1 MWESALPDS
10 HASGFVRG
18 VLVYRVEKSI
28 ISHLVNDTL
37 AWLGSIHSN
46 SPSEPHDKMKL
57 SSLLFGDLA
66 DLFQDDWISG
76 VEASV
81 STVRATAC
89 HNSTQI
95 ARLAQ
100 TVERRIREVEAEN
113 TLLSMLLVGVLK
125 CVSQSHPAE
134 MQKIVD
140 EISEVLRSG
149 ESNSPDLLR
158 KLLEIPVKPRTPIC
172 DYTKPSM
179 AAKPK
184 LPKHPIPKVQVKR
197 PMRKPSA
204 SDLTSGGGGDS
215 HKGQIEV

>member
-1 MWESALPDS
+1 MGR
-10 HASGFVRG
+10 SGDRQAFVRG
-18 VLVYRVEKSI
+18 VC
-28 ISHLVNDTL
+28 L
-37 AWLGSIHSN
+37 ASGKFDHFSSCHSCPCLAE
-46 SPSEPHDKMKL
+46 SVHSTSLSEPHDIMKL

-66 DLFQDDWISG
+66 DLFQDDRISD

-95 ARLAQ
+95 NRLAQ

-113 TLLSMLLVGVLK
+113 TLLSMLLVGVMK
-125 CVSQSHPAE
+125 CVSQSHPVE

-179 AAKPK
+179 AAKPRS
-184 LPKHPIPKVQVKR
+184 PQRSIPKVQVKR
-197 PMRKPSA
+197 PSAADAKP
-204 SDLTSGGGGDS
+204 TSSGDPL
-215 HKGQIEV
+215 E

>member
-1 MWESALPDS
+1 MEN
-10 HASGFVRG
+10 
-18 VLVYRVEKSI
+18 SI
-28 ISHLVNDTL
+28 ISHLVTHAL
-37 AWLGSIHSN
+37 TWLGLMRSN
-46 SPSEPHDKMKL
+46 SISEPYDKMKL

-66 DLFQDDWISG
+66 DLFQDDRISG

-95 ARLAQ
+95 SRLAQ
-100 TVERRIREVEAEN
+100 TMERRIREVEAEN

-140 EISEVLRSG
+140 EISEVLKSG
-149 ESNSPDLLR
+149 ESSSPDLLR
-158 KLLEIPVKPRTPIC
+158 KLLELPVKPRTPIF
-172 DYTKPSM
+172 DYAKPSM
-179 AAKPK
+179 AVKPRP
-184 LPKHPIPKVQVKR
+184 PKRLAPKVQMKI
-197 PMRKPSA
+197 PSA
-204 SDLTSGGGGDS
+204 TDTNSGGGGDS

>member
-1 MWESALPDS
+1 MENPIL
-10 HASGFVRG
+10 
-18 VLVYRVEKSI
+18 
-28 ISHLVNDTL
+28 SHLVTHAL
-37 AWLGSIHSN
+37 TWLGLMRSN
-46 SPSEPHDKMKL
+46 SISEPYDKMKL

-66 DLFQDDWISG
+66 DLFQDDRISG

-95 ARLAQ
+95 SRLAQ

-149 ESNSPDLLR
+149 ESSSPDLLR
-158 KLLEIPVKPRTPIC
+158 KLLEIPGDFHKP
-172 DYTKPSM
+172 
-179 AAKPK
+179 
-184 LPKHPIPKVQVKR
+184 
-197 PMRKPSA
+197 
-204 SDLTSGGGGDS
+204 
-215 HKGQIEV
+215 